1 MTPGSSII
9 AVGIVIGEQQS
20 AEPGAPSFGIGPA
33 DDDKFLAVEAFDLE
47 PQSAINVLVDM
58 LRIFRARLT
67 EDREFSSPLVDLL
80 AVSRLL
86 SSDPTTLAVSR
97 LLSLNLV
104 AISRLLLSTCSRF
117 LVSSRRTPLAVPRL
131 LSLDLLAISRL
142 LSSDPLA
149 VPRLLSSDPARG
161 FSSPLVDRSRF
172 LVSARRLLVVPS
184 LLSST
189 TRGSPA
195 LPRLELSNRYT
206 RRLEF
211 PPIPPSLKFEG
222 KSSPILTRLENARNN
237 VSPDVNT

>member
-1 MTPGSSII
+1 LST
-9 AVGIVIGEQQS
+9 
-20 AEPGAPSFGIGPA
+20 
-33 DDDKFLAVEAFDLE
+33 
-47 PQSAINVLVDM
+47 
-58 LRIFRARLT
+58 ARG
-67 EDREFSSPLVDLL
+67 FSSPLVGP
-80 AVSRLL
+80 ARG
-86 SSDPTTLAVSR
+86 SSPP
-97 LLSLNLV
+97 LV
-104 AISRLLLSTCSRF
+104 GPRSRF
-117 LVSSRRTPLAVPRL
+117 LVSSCRPLAV
-131 LSLDLLAISRL
+131 SRL
-142 LSSDPLA
+142 RSSTTRGSQSPLVDYSRFPGSSSPRRAVESIHSTSRISSYSAEFEIRALA
-149 VPRLLSSDPARG
+149 VSRLLSSDPARG